1 MDDFLVDIQYDAV
14 SNCYVANYFSGKTI
28 QLGATNYQD
37 AVLEADLIDIG
48 EYE

>member
-1 MDDFLVDIQYDAV
+1 MDDFLIDVQYDAN
-14 SNCYVANYFSGKTI
+14 SNYYVANYFSGKTI

-37 AVLEADLIDIG
+37 AVLEADSIQIG